1 MLCISLLLICASLFT
16 SIEAS
21 AQSRSGTYRN
31 KYGELKIQSIQGEP
45 RSFNF
50 SIAVGN
56 PTPPMCIGNLKGKAK
71 WLEENI
77 AEYNSDFK
85 QGSCRLT
92 FIFSGDRVIV
102 RETNCGE
109 EHGASCSFEGTF
121 IRTRRNK
128 SRSSLAARWNRA
140 GAHHLIAHSTLPRV
154 PQIRKF

>member
-1 MLCISLLLICASLFT
+1 MRMSYIGLLLICASLFS

-31 KYGELKIQSIQGEP
+31 KYGELKIQPLQGEP

-56 PTPPMCIGNLKGKAK
+56 PTPPLCIGNLKGKAK

-92 FIFSGDRVIV
+92 FTFSGDRAIV

-109 EHGASCSFEGTF
+109 EHGASCNFEGTF
-121 IRTRRNK
+121 TRTSRNK
-128 SRSSLAARWNRA
+128 SRKRGSR
-140 GAHHLIAHSTLPRV
+140 
-154 PQIRKF
+154 